1 MPEQFN
7 IKEHIKSLR
16 PTLGESSLKTYTS
29 ILTTL
34 YRKAHADNAAPTPP
48 INIEWFKNA
57 DNILNAIAKKP
68 IQTRR
73 ATLSAVI
80 VLLKS
85 PTEDENEDEPVKKY
99 SELMKE
105 ANAEIKNDYASQKM
119 TEKQA
124 ENWMTFEEVKSNW
137 DKEYDRVKPLLNSK
151 TELNNNELWELSKFM
166 MLTLTSG
173 IFFPPRRSEWI
184 TLKLKPTDK
193 SVDNWI
199 DMKANEFVWNTYKTS
214 QIYGRQRVEFP
225 KEFKTILN
233 KYLKRIGPQEYII
246 FDTAGEQMKKPA
258 FTQSLN
264 RMYGKNI
271 STSMLRHIY
280 LAHIHRGT
288 PSIEKMNKIAQDMG
302 HSVKTG
308 MEYAVKA

>member
-1 MPEQFN
+1 MSEQFN

-16 PTLGESSLKTYTS
+16 PTLGESSLKTYSS
-29 ILTTL
+29 ILSAL
-34 YRKAHADNAAPTPP
+34 FKKANGDKPF
-48 INIEWFKNA
+48 NIEWFRHV
-57 DNILNAIAKKP
+57 DNVLDAIADKT
-68 IQTRR
+68 IQSRR

-80 VLLKS
+80 VLLNNEG
-85 PTEDENEDEPVKKY
+85 TEKY
-99 SELMKE
+99 SELMKA
-105 ANAEIKNDYASQKM
+105 ANTEIKKDYESQKM

-137 DKEYDRVKPLLNSK
+137 DKEYARVKPLLNSK
-151 TELNNNELWELSKFM
+151 TELTNNELWELSKFM

-214 QIYGRQRVEFP
+214 QTYGRQRVEFP
-225 KEFKTILN
+225 KEFKAILN
-233 KYLKRIGPQEYII
+233 KYIKRIGPQERLI
-246 FDTAGEQMKKPA
+246 FDTAGEEIKKPA
-258 FTQSLN
+258 FTQALN

-280 LAHIHRGT
+280 LSHIHRDT
-288 PSIEKMNKIAQDMG
+288 PSINTLNKIAQDMG
-302 HSVKTG
+302 HSVSTG
-308 MEYAVKA
+308 MEYAKKA